1 MWNSTVMQS
10 TTEYKIKVEDKKHEV
25 ENTNENLRK
34 NKDR

>member
-10 TTEYKIKVEDKKHEV
+10 RTENKIKVEDKKHEV
-25 ENTNENLRK
+25 ENTNGNLRK